1 MSLYEKVI
9 AKYPELTVEDFHPI
23 RGVITLQDDAD
34 GFGPYI
40 AKWDHPTLARP
51 TDAELDIKRN
61 PATDII
67 EGEIIQP
74 VELIASD
81 VKMDMSQFSVE
92 TPSE

>member
-23 RGVITLQDDAD
+23 SGVITLQDDAD

-40 AKWDHPTLARP
+40 ARWEHATLARP
-51 TDAELDIKRN
+51 SDAELGIKRN

-67 EGEIIQP
+67 EGEIIEAAP
-74 VELIASD
+74 MMISD
-81 VKMDMSQFSVE
+81 KAIDMTALMSAPTE
-92 TPSE
+92 